1 MIGTQIKRL
10 LAAKEISQT
19 TLAEKMHISDSKLS
33 KMINGTLEPN
43 TTDLVLLSQIF
54 DVSIDELVKG
64 ESVYGSSLIEKAIQS
79 GKDEFNKLINNER
92 SLMTSLDDK
101 GKDIFYYIRKHD
113 AYDLLAP
120 LYFINGKFASSKI
133 QRYYVKTVTKLLQ
146 NKQYDQYQ
154 AFVKKDLI
162 WSLSELCANE
172 HEEQLIIDSIR
183 GSSHLVVYEVIA
195 KHQRK
200 SSPLQSYFKNEE
212 IASINLINYTILG
225 YPRRKF
231 DEFCDAILMN
241 QIADPK
247 YLKNREL
254 AKAYLPTYLA
264 KKAEIQLE
272 WIDKLQKQSL
282 NLEEREALLESLFL
296 KGEDDVLFDLFSK
309 HLEDS
314 EYLHLKDV
322 QKENQHRPQHYFRI
336 QSKFVNEIF
345 LVQYYFKLCV
355 THNKKILF
363 TKLLNHPK
371 LKQFIDHAKQE
382 QLNEL
387 SGYCFSDVK
396 PKPIIFFDFNMP
408 DSFQNILKQAKL

>member
-264 KKAEIQLE
+264 KK
-272 WIDKLQKQSL
+272 QKY
-282 NLEEREALLESLFL
+282 N
-296 KGEDDVLFDLFSK
+296 
-309 HLEDS
+309 
-314 EYLHLKDV
+314 
-322 QKENQHRPQHYFRI
+322 
-336 QSKFVNEIF
+336 
-345 LVQYYFKLCV
+345 
-355 THNKKILF
+355 
-363 TKLLNHPK
+363 
-371 LKQFIDHAKQE
+371 
-382 QLNEL
+382 
-387 SGYCFSDVK
+387 
-396 PKPIIFFDFNMP
+396 
-408 DSFQNILKQAKL
+408 